1 METDRLSLIS
11 NFFLAFDFRGMII
24 ASRFMN
30 FCTLGSWAYLT
41 DDRAL
46 TLSYFVASSGG
57 LISKIT
63 GAFYS

>member
-1 METDRLSLIS
+1 
-11 NFFLAFDFRGMII
+11 
-24 ASRFMN
+24 MN